1 VKTALVRG
9 VSSAIGS
16 CELTHVARQ
25 PIDVEK
31 AERQHR
37 AYVSVLR
44 DLGCRV
50 HELPADPTLPDSVF
64 VEDTAVLV
72 DELAV
77 IARPGAA
84 SRRKE
89 IDAIDAFLSL
99 RLPALRIEPPGTLDG
114 GDVLRVGRTLYV
126 GTSGRT
132 NAAGIAQLRAGLAS
146 YGYEVRAVRVSGC
159 LHLKSAVTEVG
170 DGLLLVQKEWVDAD
184 AFSACNCIEV
194 DPLEPHAAN
203 ALRVGAEIVYPAAY
217 PRTAARLRGCGLR
230 VRLVDV
236 SELAKAEGAV
246 TCCSLI
252 WDAVHLA
259 PRSA

>member
-1 VKTALVRG
+1 MKTALVRG

-16 CELTHVARQ
+16 CELTHLTRQ
-25 PIDVEK
+25 PIDVAK
-31 AERQHR
+31 AKRQHR
-37 AYVSVLR
+37 AYVGALR

-50 HELPADPTLPDSVF
+50 HELPAEPTLPDSVF
-64 VEDTAVLV
+64 VEDTAVLL

-89 IDAIDAFLSL
+89 IEAIDAFLSV
-99 RLPALRIEPPGTLDG
+99 RLPVLRIDPPGTLDG

-132 NAAGIAQLRAGLAS
+132 NAAGIAQLCAGLALH
-146 YGYEVRAVRVSGC
+146 GYEVRAVRVSGC

-170 DGLLLVQKEWVDAD
+170 DGLLLIQKEWVDAD
-184 AFSACNCIEV
+184 AFSDCSCIEV

-217 PRTAARLRGCGLR
+217 PRTAARLRDSGLR
-230 VRLVDV
+230 LRLVDV

-252 WDAVHLA
+252 WDAPAVV
-259 PRSA
+259 PS

>member
-1 VKTALVRG
+1 MKTALARG

-72 DELAV
+72 DGLAV

-99 RLPALRIEPPGTLDG
+99 RLPALRIESPGTLDG

-170 DGLLLVQKEWVDAD
+170 NGLLLIQREWVDAD
-184 AFSACNCIEV
+184 AFSDCICIEV

-203 ALRVGAEIVYPAAY
+203 ALRVGAEVVYPAAY
-217 PRTAARLRGCGLR
+217 PRTAARLRDRGLR
-230 VRLVDV
+230 LRLVDV